1 MYKLER
7 FIEMRDLI
15 KERQSERGEAGSK
28 LLFIL
33 VLLFLAGHA
42 GYNFI
47 PVAYHAES
55 FKQEMQ
61 SAVIKGMSLPPVGVT
76 PMDHVKNIVQRAA
89 RENDLP
95 EDASILVKMNKG
107 VIEVHVY
114 YEKKVP
120 ILPFGL
126 YDYNYIFE
134 HTASPTGFLM
144 KS

>member
-1 MYKLER
+1 
-7 FIEMRDLI
+7 MRDLL
-15 KERQSERGEAGSK
+15 KERQSERGEAGAK
-28 LLFIL
+28 LLFIV

-47 PVAYHAES
+47 PVAYHAEN
-55 FKQEMQ
+55 FKQEMH
-61 SAVIKGMSLPPVGVT
+61 SAVIKGMSLPPIGVT
-76 PMDHVKNIVQRAA
+76 PMDHVKNNVMRAA

-95 EDASILVKMNKG
+95 ADASILVKTNKG

-120 ILPFGL
+120 ILPFGI

-134 HTASPTGFLM
+134 YTAAPTGFLM
-144 KS
+144 KT

>member
-1 MYKLER
+1 
-7 FIEMRDLI
+7 MRELMKD
-15 KERQSERGEAGSK
+15 RQSERGEAGAK

-47 PVAYHAES
+47 PVAYQAEN
-55 FKQEMQ
+55 FKQEMN

-76 PMDHVKNIVQRAA
+76 PIDHVKNIVNRAA
-89 RENDLP
+89 RENNIP
-95 EDASILVKMNKG
+95 EDANILVKMNKG
-107 VIEVHVY
+107 VIEIHVDFV
-114 YEKKVP
+114 KKVP

-126 YDYNYIFE
+126 YDYSYTFQ

>member
-1 MYKLER
+1 ML
-7 FIEMRDLI
+7 DLL
-15 KERQSERGEAGSK
+15 KERQSERGEAGAK
-28 LLFIL
+28 LLFIV

-47 PVAYHAES
+47 PVAYHAEN
-55 FKQEMQ
+55 FKQEMH
-61 SAVIKGMSLPPVGVT
+61 SAVIKGLSLPPVGVT
-76 PMDHVKNIVQRAA
+76 PMDHVKNNVMRAA

-95 EDASILVKMNKG
+95 ADASILVKTNKG

-114 YEKKVP
+114 YEQKVP

-126 YDYNYIFE
+126 YYYNYVFE

-144 KS
+144 KT